1 MLQWGHDKM
10 VGMTTWGFL
19 LLSAVFLYVALL
31 NDAVSFLG
39 CIVLNGKM
47 VGEWWIGNDSEEVVT
62 VWFKYYRDICLEGLR
77 KQQLSVAGIM
87 VKIWTGC
94 LILLQLSPTYVY
106 QSKEHISTKDYYSS
120 SSCDQSGHMTK
131 WSVNICAERWKCN
144 SSRDMWLCKLSL
156 QPQIIEFKP

>member
-1 MLQWGHDKM
+1 MLE
-10 VGMTTWGFL
+10 MTFWGFL
-19 LLSAVFLYVALL
+19 FFFSFFFLYVALL

-47 VGEWWIGNDSEEVVT
+47 VGERWIGNDSKEVVT
-62 VWFKYYRDICLEGLR
+62 VWFKYDHDICLEGLR

-94 LILLQLSPTYVY
+94 LISLQLSPTYVY

-120 SSCDQSGHMTK
+120 SSLWTK
-131 WSVNICAERWKCN
+131 WPYDQVECKY
-144 SSRDMWLCKLSL
+144 LCW
-156 QPQIIEFKP
+156 EVEM